1 MPSVQGPS
9 PDTEQPVALQD
20 WAWLGA
26 LGEKLSS
33 QPASRNAVQP
43 VGNYLHSQM
52 RMTQIAHAVTAA
64 GKISSGGWSEPQV
77 HPFLL
82 TVLVS
87 ESPWQ
92 FMKASQQWPVA
103 GAAAL
108 PGVTVSF

>member
-9 PDTEQPVALQD
+9 PDREQSGALQD
-20 WAWLGA
+20 WAQPGA
-26 LGEKLSS
+26 LGEKPSS
-33 QPASRNAVQP
+33 QPASRNSALP
-43 VGNYLHSQM
+43 VGNYWHPQM
-52 RMTQIAHAVTAA
+52 RMTQIARAVTTA
-64 GKISSGGWSEPQV
+64 GKISSGGRSEPQV

-92 FMKASQQWPVA
+92 FMKPSQQWLVA

-108 PGVTVSF
+108 PCVTVSF